1 MRKVRNNLPGLL
13 VFFSGAAFLLVGL
26 WRGEAAVVLRK
37 AILVC
42 LECIGIG

>member
-1 MRKVRNNLPGLL
+1 MQDIRKNLPGLL
-13 VFFSGAAFLLVGL
+13 VFLAGAAFLLFGL

-37 AILVC
+37 AVYVC